1 MAVNKVVYGGDTLID
16 LSADTVTPE
25 TLRQGATAH
34 DRAGNPVTGV
44 YAPVLQAKNVTPG
57 AAAQTVTPDAGYDG
71 LSGVTV
77 AGDANLQAGN
87 IKSGVSIFGVLGNLP
102 EGAQVAS
109 GEIEVTFASDKLTI
123 PVVIDPK
130 YIMLWVSDSDS
141 TGNMVDMLIYAKE
154 TPSSVRRFFTGKYM
168 NTDKLQRVNNGFTVS
183 LGDSGIELV
192 SSYDFRY
199 SYNWVVVG

>member
-44 YAPVLQAKNVTPG
+44 YAPVLQAKSVTPG

-109 GEIEVTFASDKLTI
+109 GEVKF
-123 PVVIDPK
+123 
-130 YIMLWVSDSDS
+130 
-141 TGNMVDMLIYAKE
+141 
-154 TPSSVRRFFTGKYM
+154 SS
-168 NTDKLQRVNNGFTVS
+168 NTDECIIPTPFLVKNLAYICVSGTNTNCLLFVDGKKYSGMWMFNGNPVADLGVFTVTTTAS
-183 LGDSGIELV
+183 QTTIVLGG
-192 SSYDFRY
+192 SSRGFGKN
-199 SYNWVVVG
+199 STLEWLATS